1 MGVALSLIIWTSD
14 LPALPRPRM
23 AVISIRVI
31 VGMLIVIFLGC
42 PPVLAQPAPASE
54 AKTST
59 LSVTESR
66 SPAEP
71 SGAAP
76 AADSPGAPTPAP
88 AAETPSSVTP
98 APATQ
103 ASVATAPAPA
113 PTSQTPPLFRAEQLD
128 RLLAPIAL
136 YPDALLAQI
145 LMAATYPLEIIKA
158 QRWLRDPRH
167 AALQGDLLA
176 GALEA
181 EGWDP
186 SVKALVAFPQVL
198 QMMDANLD
206 WTEQLGDAVLAQQGD
221 VMDAIQRLR
230 YQAAAAGTLW
240 SNAQQ
245 KVMTEGQGIVIE
257 PANPALIYPPV
268 YNPDVYDPWPYPDYP
283 PLDIEPPDYGFD
295 FAVPFGIGF
304 GVGYAVVRPLLRRC
318 AFDWGGRR
326 IRLDVDAADLNRPG
340 IQSTTWQHDPAH
352 RRGIPYLDLG
362 SRERFGV
369 SRDRPVTLAAIPRV
383 DILSARAAI
392 PTVRSSASLRAFAPV
407 ARGTISRG
415 WINPGAARPPM
426 MLRQP
431 ARQLAWRQ
439 PAASMMPRAS
449 SPSRAAVG
457 GSFGFEGRPHR

>member
-1 MGVALSLIIWTSD
+1 
-14 LPALPRPRM
+14 
-23 AVISIRVI
+23 VISIRVI
-31 VGMLIVIFLGC
+31 VGMLIVVFLGC
-42 PPVLAQPAPASE
+42 PPVLAQPALASE

-59 LSVTESR
+59 LSTTESQ
-66 SPAEP
+66 SPAAEP

-76 AADSPGAPTPAP
+76 AADTPGAPTPAP
-88 AAETPSSVTP
+88 AAETPSSGTP
-98 APATQ
+98 APETQDSAATTPVPPA
-103 ASVATAPAPA
+103 AS
-113 PTSQTPPLFRAEQLD
+113 QPPPILRAEQLD

-145 LMAATYPLEIIKA
+145 LMAATYPLEIVKA
-158 QRWLRDPRH
+158 QRWLRDPGH

-176 GALEA
+176 GALGS

-198 QMMDANLD
+198 QMLDANLD

-268 YNPDVYDPWPYPDYP
+268 YNPAVYGPWPYPDYP
-283 PLDIEPPDYGFD
+283 PLDIVPPDYGFN

-304 GVGYAVVRPLLRRC
+304 GVAYAVVRPLLRRC
-318 AFDWGGRR
+318 AFDWGGRQ
-326 IRLDVDAADLNRPG
+326 IRLDVAAADLTNPG
-340 IQSTTWQHDPAH
+340 IESTTWQHDPAH
-352 RRGIPYLDLG
+352 RRGVPYLDLG
-362 SRERFGV
+362 SRQQFGV
-369 SRDRPVTLAAIPRV
+369 SRNRPVTLAAIPRV
-383 DILSARAAI
+383 DIPDARAAI
-392 PTVRSSASLRAFAPV
+392 RTVPSSPGVAAFAPV
-407 ARGTISRG
+407 ARGSISRG

-426 MLRQP
+426 MPRQP
-431 ARQLAWRQ
+431 APQFVWRHS
-439 PAASMMPRAS
+439 AASMMPRAS
-449 SPSRAAVG
+449 TPSRAAVG
-457 GSFGFEGRPHR
+457 GSLGFEGRPHR